1 MVEKQNIPTKE
12 MNQIRVKQKLT
23 FDDRVYYIIT
33 DILLIILLV
42 IIAYPLIFI
51 VSASFSDPAAVA
63 ASRVVLWPVDPSL
76 AGYRAVF
83 SNPNIVRGYGNT
95 IFYTV
100 VGTLINVSMTLIAAY
115 PLSRRELPWKRFFMF
130 LFTFTMFFGGG
141 MIPTFL
147 LINDL
152 GMINTRWAMIIP
164 GALSVYNMILT
175 RTFMMSNIPNE
186 LLEASRIDGCSDF
199 RFFFNITL
207 PLSKAVIAVITLYYA
222 VGHWNSYFSAF
233 LYLSEKRLYPLQ
245 LILRDI
251 LVANSISSTEI
262 TDDAILAGK
271 QGMADLLKYALII
284 VSSAP
289 IIAMYPFVQKYF
301 VKGVM
306 IGSVKG

>member
-1 MVEKQNIPTKE
+1 
-12 MNQIRVKQKLT
+12 
-23 FDDRVYYIIT
+23 
-33 DILLIILLV
+33 
-42 IIAYPLIFI
+42 
-51 VSASFSDPAAVA
+51 
-63 ASRVVLWPVDPSL
+63 
-76 AGYRAVF
+76 
-83 SNPNIVRGYGNT
+83 
-95 IFYTV
+95 
-100 VGTLINVSMTLIAAY
+100 
-115 PLSRRELPWKRFFMF
+115 MF